1 MLRQGLMTLFG
12 KLADREDDRLMSQNN
27 HLGRIWMP
35 GSFIKH
41 RVGGSSKVK
50 RS

>member
-1 MLRQGLMTLFG
+1 MTLFG

-27 HLGRIWMP
+27 HLIGVWMP
-35 GSFIKH
+35 DSFIKQ
-41 RVGGSSKVK
+41 REGGGSKVK